1 MDLNKR
7 VQCGI
12 LLVSGQY
19 SSVHNTPE
27 ESAGL
32 RSQPR
37 LLIRIITSETLEKK
51 FSEIQKNPYKSGKH
65 LSEIR
70 RVLFVYSCCL
80 EAKGYK

>member
-19 SSVHNTPE
+19 SSVLNTPE

-37 LLIRIITSETLEKK
+37 LLIRIITSNPSKRNFLKSKK
-51 FSEIQKNPYKSGKH
+51 IPIRAESTYLRSDGCFSFIHIS
-65 LSEIR
+65 
-70 RVLFVYSCCL
+70 
-80 EAKGYK
+80 

>member
-37 LLIRIITSETLEKK
+37 LLIRIITSESLVKK
-51 FSEIQKNPYKSGKH
+51 FSEIQKIPIKSEKAP
-65 LSEIR
+65 
-70 RVLFVYSCCL
+70 V
-80 EAKGYK
+80 